1 MFDIRQQ
8 HLTTS
13 DLLTLMDSRFWDFFP
28 EVWLRT
34 NSQAATGRISNRI
47 AVPIP
52 LPLMHAIE
60 WEPGHRYGSGSVVNL
75 ATSRP
80 HLGHFCPLVH
90 HVTIMA
96 EYIDNRLHLKWNKN
110 GRLKLFCLNPGI
122 LSFKTSAPTCPNTR
136 GSTSTGRYGGDDGHA

>member
-13 DLLTLMDSRFWDFFP
+13 DLLTLMDSRFGDFFP

-52 LPLMHAIE
+52 LQLMHAIE
-60 WEPGHRYGSGSVVNL
+60 WEPGHRLRMAPAPLSIW
-75 ATSRP
+75 P
-80 HLGHFCPLVH
+80 HLGHILATSWPL
-90 HVTIMA
+90 
-96 EYIDNRLHLKWNKN
+96 L
-110 GRLKLFCLNPGI
+110 
-122 LSFKTSAPTCPNTR
+122 
-136 GSTSTGRYGGDDGHA
+136 STGSSFHDRGRIH